1 MRVRLAACAALLL
14 ILGACTAGGT
24 ASPRPATALPGTAS
38 PVAASQAVASREP
51 AATPAASIATTGTS
65 WGVILDQ
72 APSAFPR
79 YPGAADANGAT
90 TDPVSQS
97 VSTSASVA
105 TVSGWYATALSP
117 IGYKQTS
124 ISNPAEDGSVVAE
137 FDGGSLGSGC
147 RAQITYKPMGSLT
160 LIFVLVAAG
169 CPAS

>member
-24 ASPRPATALPGTAS
+24 ASTPPATAS
-38 PVAASQAVASREP
+38 PATASQAVASQ
-51 AATPAASIATTGTS
+51 AVATPAASIATTDTS

-72 APSAFPR
+72 APSTFPR

-90 TDPVSQS
+90 TDPVTQS
-97 VSTSASVA
+97 VSTSAPVS

-169 CPAS
+169 CPAN

>member
-14 ILGACTAGGT
+14 LLGACTASGT
-24 ASPRPATALPGTAS
+24 ASPQPASPHPATASYAPPISPTGSVSTTA
-38 PVAASQAVASREP
+38 
-51 AATPAASIATTGTS
+51 TS

-72 APSAFPR
+72 APASFPR

-90 TDPVSQS
+90 TDAVTQS
-97 VSTSASVA
+97 ISTSAPVS

-117 IGYKQTS
+117 VGYKQTS

-147 RAQITYKPMGSLT
+147 RAQVTYKPMGTLT
-160 LIFVLVAAG
+160 FIFVLVAAT
-169 CPAS
+169 CPST

>member
-24 ASPRPATALPGTAS
+24 AGPRPATPSPATAS
-38 PVAASQAVASREP
+38 QVVASHRP
-51 AATPAASIATTGTS
+51 AATPAASIATTDTS
-65 WGVILDQ
+65 WGVILDR
-72 APSAFPR
+72 APSTFPR

-90 TDPVSQS
+90 TDPVTQS
-97 VSTSASVA
+97 VSTSAPVS

-117 IGYKQTS
+117 VGYKQTS

>member
-24 ASPRPATALPGTAS
+24 ASTPPATAS
-38 PVAASQAVASREP
+38 PATASQAVVSQGP
-51 AATPAASIATTGTS
+51 AATPAASIATTDTS
-65 WGVILDQ
+65 WGVILDRV
-72 APSAFPR
+72 PSTFPR

-90 TDPVSQS
+90 TDPVTQS
-97 VSTSASVA
+97 VSTSAPVS

-117 IGYKQTS
+117 VGYKQTS

>member
-24 ASPRPATALPGTAS
+24 ASTPPAT
-38 PVAASQAVASREP
+38 ASQAVASHGP
-51 AATPAASIATTGTS
+51 AASQAVATPAASIATTGTS

-72 APSAFPR
+72 APSTFPR

-90 TDPVSQS
+90 TDPVTQS
-97 VSTSASVA
+97 VSTSAPVS